1 MELQIQWN
9 QEDLERKLREEL
21 EKSGFRVLE
30 FKPGEGAE
38 PVSPF
43 KWGYKPLR
51 VSVIA
56 EPDPEA
62 HIAAQ
67 EEESPQVTLR
77 RVRPEQ
83 EEAVAREVG
92 AAPDPSIDDIDP
104 TMLPPGVDL
113 KAIRALERAAKAQIE
128 GKPVERRLMKGES
141 LDRP

>member
-1 MELQIQWN
+1 MELEIKWN

-21 EKSGFRVLE
+21 EKSGFRVV
-30 FKPGEGAE
+30 E
-38 PVSPF
+38 PVGSPSSPF

-51 VSVIA
+51 VSVTA

-83 EEAVAREVG
+83 EEAAAREVG